1 MTVFTSSVA
10 WCRHRL
16 GSRCRKSPGGRRTV
30 PWPWRAW
37 GGSTPPPPPCSIP
50 IRLVKEI
57 NTLEVLFHC
66 KRNYPANVVF
76 STYLVIIL
84 PFLSSDCKIFS
95 LKSLGVTDAVVLFEV
110 DGELSNHDWVLHV
123 HLHPV
128 QPLDALLAGVP
139 LCTRRKSGL
148 KSF

>member
-1 MTVFTSSVA
+1 M
-10 WCRHRL
+10 
-16 GSRCRKSPGGRRTV
+16 
-30 PWPWRAW
+30 
-37 GGSTPPPPPCSIP
+37 
-50 IRLVKEI
+50 
-57 NTLEVLFHC
+57 
-66 KRNYPANVVF
+66 VF

-84 PFLSSDCKIFS
+84 PFLSSDCKNFS

-110 DGELSNHDWVLHV
+110 DGELSNHDRVLHV

-148 KSF
+148 KSLKKIYLVDDGWTPPGHGITDPHRLTDVDCSVHEVVVDDLVLD